1 MSYIKVPT
9 VRQVTTT
16 GLLGDIE
23 SRLTAAQFRVYTD
36 SDKVTAAHE
45 MTHGVCSIL
54 RNKLKVKNAFY
65 IGRGNAFTTQASG
78 VTLASLSQAIP
89 SMNRGSSYQ
98 LYLIDQQQYWNDDAA
113 YIAEELTCY
122 LNGAAVGLEQK
133 MNDRTK
139 GSFQSACEFLYY
151 CTVLYQLTNNDELK
165 KYVRVCVRST
175 EGLSVIL
182 SKLNLFSEIALY
194 FLNSAKIEIKSL

>member
-1 MSYIKVPT
+1 MPYIKVPAI
-9 VRQVTTT
+9 RQVTTP

-23 SRLTAAQFRVYTD
+23 SRLTAAQFRIYTD
-36 SDKVTAAHE
+36 GDKVTAAHE
-45 MTHGVCSIL
+45 MTHGVCSSL

-65 IGRGNAFTTQASG
+65 IGYGNAFTTHESG

-98 LYLIDQQQYWNDDAA
+98 LYLIDQQRYWNEDAA

-133 MNDRTK
+133 MNARTS

-151 CTVLYQLTNNDELK
+151 CTVLCKLTENEELQQ
-165 KYVRVCVRST
+165 YVKLCVRST
-175 EGLSVIL
+175 DGMSGVLNRLSLVSESAI
-182 SKLNLFSEIALY
+182 KYLNL
-194 FLNSAKIEIKSL
+194 AKSGA

>member
-1 MSYIKVPT
+1 MPYIKVPA
-9 VRQVTTT
+9 VRQVTTP

-23 SRLTAAQFRVYTD
+23 SRLTAAQFRIYTD
-36 SDKVTAAHE
+36 GDKVTAAHE
-45 MTHGVCSIL
+45 MTHGVCSSL

-65 IGRGNAFTTQASG
+65 IGRGNAFTTQTSG
-78 VTLASLSQAIP
+78 VTLVSLAQAIP
-89 SMNRGSSYQ
+89 SVNRGNHYQ
-98 LYLIDQQQYWNDDAA
+98 LYLIDQQRYWNDDAA
-113 YIAEELTCY
+113 YIVEELTCY

-151 CTVLYQLTNNDELK
+151 CTVLCKLTKNEELQQYVQL
-165 KYVRVCVRST
+165 CVRST

-182 SKLNLFSEIALY
+182 SELNLFSEIALY
-194 FLNSAKIEIKSL
+194 FLNSAKRGD